1 MAPESVDETHFRENV
16 IGLEL
21 PNEPAHNWSCDPLSE
36 REREQKKPFATFA
49 TILCNP
55 SVIYEVYPA

>member
-36 REREQKKPFATFA
+36 REQKKPFATFA

>member
-36 REREQKKPFATFA
+36 RESKKNLLRHLP
-49 TILCNP
+49 LYY
-55 SVIYEVYPA
+55 VIRPLFMKSIPHK